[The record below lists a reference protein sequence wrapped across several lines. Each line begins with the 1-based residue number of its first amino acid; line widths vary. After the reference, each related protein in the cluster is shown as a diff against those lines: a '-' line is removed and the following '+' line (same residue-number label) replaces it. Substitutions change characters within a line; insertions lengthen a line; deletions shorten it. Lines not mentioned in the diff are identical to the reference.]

1 MTNHKFEIWLA
12 VNRYTQ
18 RQLAIEL
25 GVTPDTITNW
35 KRNEHYPRWFVL
47 ALRGLEN
54 KGV

>member
-1 MTNHKFEIWLA
+1 MNNHAFEIWLA

-35 KRNEHYPRWFVL
+35 KRNEHYPKWFTL
-47 ALRGLEN
+47 ALKGLEN
-54 KGV
+54 KK